1 LPSLRP
7 ARPEDVPAITAIY
20 NRGIAEREATFETRA
35 REEAEVAEWPDG
47 PPLLV
52 AEEDGEVVGFARV
65 TPYSEREAYAGI
77 GEYGIYLARAARGRG
92 TGAALL
98 DALAGA
104 AAAAGYHKLTAKL
117 FKTNEAGH
125 ALARRCGFRV
135 VGVHRRH
142 GRLDG
147 RWRDVTVVERLL
159 GDVPAVAVAPLD
171 DEHRAWADALVD
183 ERWGRTIVRLGET
196 VDITPHPA
204 LLATLD
210 GEPAGVL
217 TYGVRGADCEVMSL
231 VSVREGYGV
240 ARALLDAARDRARAA
255 GCRRLWLI
263 TTNDNVRALAL
274 YQRWGLD
281 VVELRHGAVDET
293 RRRLKPS
300 IPPRGEDGIPIA
312 HELLLEMRL

>member
-1 LPSLRP
+1 MSPLRP

-35 REEAEVAEWPDG
+35 RGEAEVAEWLGG

-65 TPYSEREAYAGI
+65 TPYSDREAYAGI
-77 GEYGIYLARAARGRG
+77 GEYGIYLAPAARGRG

-98 DALAGA
+98 EALAA
-104 AAAAGYHKLTAKL
+104 AAQAAGYHKLTAKL
-117 FKTNEAGH
+117 FTTNEASH
-125 ALARRCGFRV
+125 ALARRCGFRA

-147 RWRDVTVVERLL
+147 RWRDVTVVERVL
-159 GDVPAVAVAPLD
+159 GDAPAVAVGPLD
-171 DEHRAWADALVD
+171 DEHRAWAEELVD
-183 ERWGRTIVRLGET
+183 ERWGRVIVRLGET
-196 VDITPHPA
+196 VDITPYPT
-204 LLATLD
+204 LVATLD

-217 TYGVRGADCEVMSL
+217 TYGVRGDECEVMSL
-231 VSVREGYGV
+231 ISVREGYGV
-240 ARALLDAARDRARAA
+240 ARALLDAARERARAA

-263 TTNDNVRALAL
+263 TTNDDVRALAL
-274 YQRWGLD
+274 YQRWGMD
-281 VVELRHGAVDET
+281 VAALHRGAVDET
-293 RRRLKPS
+293 RRTLKPS
-300 IPPRGEDGIPIA
+300 IPARGENGIPIA